1 LPKTSAKGLPDVV
14 NAEVET
20 PSPMSLAMVC
30 KAFPAPGSAGLRETT
45 DPLLL
50 EKRDGKKL
58 E

>member
-1 LPKTSAKGLPDVV
+1 MQLPDVV

-30 KAFPAPGSAGLRETT
+30 KAFPAPGSAGSRGTN

-50 EKRDGKKL
+50 EKRHWK
-58 E
+58 EA

>member
-1 LPKTSAKGLPDVV
+1 MQLPDVV
-14 NAEVET
+14 NAEVEP